1 MGVPTGQI
9 ATMFSQAKWG
19 VLFVFGLVTLLRAG
33 TPSLITTDSGLQYA
47 IVTRG
52 AGAQPQA
59 GQVVIAHYTGT
70 LSDGTVFDTTHQ
82 DGKPFAFTLGRK
94 QVIKGWDEGFALLHV
109 GDKAVFVIPPG
120 LAYGDQQ
127 RGSIP
132 ANSTLRFEV
141 ELVEIKGR
149 ALADLLQETI
159 DTTGLEAAKQK
170 FAEAKAGG
178 FTGLFVDEG
187 QLNGLGYR
195 YLGKAGKLPEA
206 LAVLHWNVELFP
218 ESGNVHDSYGEAL
231 VKNGDRAGA
240 LASYTKALELD
251 PKNKNA
257 ERFLAELKATSDEPG
272 ALAQMQARM
281 QLDEAMNAAFE
292 AEETKGYD
300 VPALKAKVTAFLD
313 QYPDDRTAANIV
325 GNFFYYAESAGLQE
339 AMAEWQAFAASPNAK
354 VRELAAEKL
363 QLAELLKAP
372 LEMKFT
378 AADGRAVD
386 LAALRGKVVLV
397 DFWATWCPPCRE
409 EIPNLVAT
417 YEKYHAQGFEI
428 VGISFEQA
436 PDATNPARRQKTG
449 EQMLAFTREN
459 RMPWPQYYDGTYW
472 ENPYGRKY
480 GIRGI
485 PAMFLVDKDGRVVS
499 TNARGKKLESEV
511 KRLLAK

>member
-1 MGVPTGQI
+1 MKKI
-9 ATMFSQAKWG
+9 
-19 VLFVFGLVTLLRAG
+19 LLRLGLVLAVSTGRLFAQDP
-33 TPSLITTDSGLQYA
+33 TSFTTTASGLQYA
-47 IVTRG
+47 ITVHGT
-52 AGAQPQA
+52 GAQPQA
-59 GQVVIAHYTGT
+59 GQVVMAHYTGT
-70 LSDGTVFDTTHQ
+70 LPDGTVFDTTRKE
-82 DGKPFAFTLGRK
+82 GKPFVFTLGRK

-109 GDKAVFVIPPG
+109 GDRAVLVIPPD

-127 RGSIP
+127 RGPIP
-132 ANSTLRFEV
+132 ANSSLRFEV

-159 DTTGLEAAKQK
+159 DTAGLEAATQK
-170 FAEAKAGG
+170 FAEARAGG
-178 FTGLFVDEG
+178 FPGLFVDEG

-195 YLGKAGKLPEA
+195 YLGKAGKLAEA

-240 LASYTKALELD
+240 LASYAKALELD

-257 ERFLAELKATSDEPG
+257 EKFLAELKATSDEPG

-292 AEETKGYD
+292 VEETKGHD
-300 VPALKAKVTAFLD
+300 VPALKAKVMTFLEK
-313 QYPDDRTAANIV
+313 YPDDRTAANIV
-325 GNFFYYAESAGLQE
+325 GNFFYYAESSSLRE
-339 AMAEWQAFAASPNAK
+339 AMAAWQAFTASPNPK

-363 QLAELLKAP
+363 KVAELLKVP
-372 LEMKFT
+372 LEIKFT
-378 AADGRAVD
+378 AADGREVD
-386 LAALRGKVVLV
+386 LAAWRGKVVLV
-397 DFWATWCPPCRE
+397 DFWATWCGPCRE
-409 EIPNLVAT
+409 EIPNVVAV

-436 PDATNPARRQKTG
+436 PDGTIPARRQRTAD
-449 EQMLAFTREN
+449 QMLAFTKEN

-472 ENPYGRKY
+472 ENPYGKKF

-485 PAMFLVDKDGRVVS
+485 PPMFLLDREGKVVS
-499 TNARGKKLESEV
+499 TNARGAKLESEV
-511 KRLLAK
+511 KRLLGR